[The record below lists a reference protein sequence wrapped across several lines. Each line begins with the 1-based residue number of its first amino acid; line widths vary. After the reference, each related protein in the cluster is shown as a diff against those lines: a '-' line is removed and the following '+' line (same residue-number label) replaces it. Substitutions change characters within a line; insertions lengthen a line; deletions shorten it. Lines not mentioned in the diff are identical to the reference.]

1 MAGKNGTAGPSLKE
15 QLQGQARATSFFQLV
30 QLLERYY
37 RPSSPVGG
45 SGPAAGE
52 VIRFRPESS
61 LGFPACDVTQ
71 VDVISENPDRFRITT
86 TFFGLYGTTSPLPIF
101 YSEQILWREQGGDNQ
116 APRDFLDLFHHR
128 ALSLLYR
135 TWLKYRYHL
144 QFQPKGTDQ
153 VSQRLFALIGLGTQG
168 LREENT
174 DLCSVRL
181 LRYAGILTQRPR
193 SASALEGLLSDYFDG
208 IPVRVEPCT
217 GRWMTIKSQ
226 QRLTLGRRNARL
238 GEDCLLG
245 ERVFGRTGSFRVCLG
260 PLDYE
265 HFRRFFPG
273 QNDFRHLQFLVR
285 LFVGNGLAFDVELI
299 LSSTEVPPL
308 RLRAGEGQG
317 RLGWSTWLPTGGGTS
332 RQMKVVFPMEMDEEQ
347 AVAC

>member
-1 MAGKNGTAGPSLKE
+1 MAGKDGTASPSLKE
-15 QLQGQARATSFFQLV
+15 QLQGRARTTSFFHLV

-61 LGFPACDVTQ
+61 LGFPASDVTQ

-86 TFFGLYGTTSPLPIF
+86 TFLGLYGTTSPLPTF
-101 YSEQILWREQGGDNQ
+101 YSEQILWRQQGGDNQ

-128 ALSLLYR
+128 WLSLFYR
-135 TWLKYRYHL
+135 AWLKYRYYL
-144 QFQPKGTDQ
+144 QFQPRGRDQ

-168 LREENT
+168 LQQEKS

-181 LRYAGILTQRPR
+181 LRYAGLLTQRPR
-193 SASALEGLLSDYFDG
+193 SCSALEGLISDYFGG
-208 IPVRVEPCT
+208 IPVRVEQCT
-217 GRWMTIKSQ
+217 GRWMTIKPQ
-226 QRLTLGRRNARL
+226 QRLCLGRRNARL
-238 GEDCLLG
+238 GEDGLLG

-265 HFRRFFPG
+265 AFRGFFPG
-273 QNDFRHLQFLVR
+273 QHDFQHLQFLVK

-308 RLRAGEGQG
+308 HLRAGAGQG
-317 RLGWSTWLPTGGGTS
+317 RLGWSTWLPAAS